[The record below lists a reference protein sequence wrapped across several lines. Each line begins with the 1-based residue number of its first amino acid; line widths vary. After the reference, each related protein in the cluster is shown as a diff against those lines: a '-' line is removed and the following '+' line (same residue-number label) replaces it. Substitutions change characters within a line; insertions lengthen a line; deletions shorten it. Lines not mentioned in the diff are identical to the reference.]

1 MKNSHLDRRTK
12 YSLQAIRTALFD
24 LLESK
29 ELKHITVTD
38 VCMLADV
45 NRGTFYKYYED
56 VPDLVAKI
64 ELSVSEETCETIR
77 KNCLENFSVQKL
89 LSNILAI
96 IIENKDFTRMLTKN
110 PTETRFLREIIS
122 SFRPQLIETMPA
134 NIPELTTEICD
145 MYFDFI
151 LGGTVNL
158 LLQWIKKDMAL
169 PASQMETLSIQ
180 FIHSVLG
187 TKIYPLSDEN

>member
-56 VPDLVAKI
+56 VPDLFAKI
-64 ELSVSEETCETIR
+64 ELSVAEETCETIR

-122 SFRPQLIETMPA
+122 SFRPQLIETMPS

-158 LLQWIKKDMAL
+158 LLQWIKKDMACL
-169 PASQMETLSIQ
+169 LYT
-180 FIHSVLG
+180 
-187 TKIYPLSDEN
+187 SDAADD